1 MKRVAAFVLTATLAL
16 APAPAVAGCSGWE
29 TVTSGGIAIE
39 SVERDADGYIT
50 EDAVKQAALTMA
62 EVNDEA
68 FCTSMETKLD
78 KSSSPAQW
86 TVDFDAD
93 GTSYHYVVN
102 AEDGELITFESG
114 SFGINL

>member
-1 MKRVAAFVLTATLAL
+1 MKRIATFALTAVLAFTPALAL
-16 APAPAVAGCSGWE
+16 VGCSGWE
-29 TVTSGGIAIE
+29 KLTSGGIAIE
-39 SVERDADGYIT
+39 SVERDADGYIV

-78 KSSSPAQW
+78 TSSSPAQW

-114 SFGINL
+114 SFGISL